1 MTNER
6 RHAAAVVR
14 PCDRG
19 SGSSAGALVVPV
31 PSALVAPGRCVDR
44 GDAGRRTRVGCRSG
58 RAIGKLVRYT
68 GPGLRISGRDGS
80 SPTQVPW
87 GAVLMATA
95 AGALAALV
103 LVRVA
108 NRTTRPR
115 LTFAVAVVAGLALS
129 CVPPVQAAT
138 TTRTALVL
146 LVMHLI
152 VAIVLVPPAARMF
165 SLAGLESEWEGVLA
179 GRVAYDFRIW
189 RWVNFLRWAEL
200 LDVHLGAKVG

>member
-152 VAIVLVPPAARMF
+152 VAIVLVPPAAR
-165 SLAGLESEWEGVLA
+165 LLQPLPPSETSPRSA
-179 GRVAYDFRIW
+179 RSPRSRASQPTRAS
-189 RWVNFLRWAEL
+189 R
-200 LDVHLGAKVG
+200 